1 MLQKQHNTQT
11 TTDQQ
16 LWTKQEIEPL
26 PFFIEGGVC
35 GEQQKAPTCQ
45 NRERVSLWQ
54 QPQPTC
60 KPLHQPTTRHNPKHK
75 AKVVVV

>member
-26 PFFIEGGVC
+26 PFFIEGG
-35 GEQQKAPTCQ
+35 G
-45 NRERVSLWQ
+45 LWRATESTNMPKPRTRQ
-54 QPQPTC
+54 LVAATTTNLQTIASTNNKTQPKTQS
-60 KPLHQPTTRHNPKHK
+60 
-75 AKVVVV
+75 